1 MQSILGFLMV
11 LLLGVAF
18 YGCSRGV
25 ARYVYTAGPDLEL
38 QSPQNPLSVAVLP
51 FKDLRGKENSSWR
64 ATRLKFFIPLVP
76 YVPSEYERPGIAVG
90 YVSYMTYH
98 FRPTEDLA
106 KSVVAELEGNDLFE
120 AVLLSTSG
128 DQPNVDFYLTGEIHD
143 TTNSNK
149 MISYGLSIFGPL
161 LWLVGLPAGTVQ
173 NSLSLDLTLR
183 TARDGEAVWSHRISG
198 DWRKSIGLY
207 YNVYAEFDG
216 YPIIM
221 KAGIREGILDL
232 TAELQNKDIFP

>member
-1 MQSILGFLMV
+1 MV
-11 LLLGVAF
+11 LMLGAAAC
-18 YGCSRGV
+18 GCGRGV

-38 QSPQNPLSVAVLP
+38 QSPEQPLRVAVVP

-90 YVSYMTYH
+90 YVSYLTYH

-106 KSVVAELEGNDLFE
+106 KSVVAELEANDLFE

-128 DQPNVDFYLTGEIHD
+128 DPPNVDFYLTGEIHD
-143 TTNSNK
+143 TTYSSK

-161 LWLVGLPAGTVQ
+161 LWLAGLPAGTVQ
-173 NSLSLDLTLR
+173 NSLSLDLTLS
-183 TARDGEAVWSHRISG
+183 TAADGEAVWSHRING
-198 DWRKSIGLY
+198 DWSKLIGPY

-221 KAGIREGILDL
+221 KAGIREGIKDL
-232 TAELQNKDIFP
+232 AAELQNRDVFP